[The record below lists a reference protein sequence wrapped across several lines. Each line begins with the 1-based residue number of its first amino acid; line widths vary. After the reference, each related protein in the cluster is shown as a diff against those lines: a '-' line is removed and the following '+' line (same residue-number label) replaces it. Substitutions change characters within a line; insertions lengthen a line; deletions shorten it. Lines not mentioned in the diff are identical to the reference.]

1 MQRFTRR
8 FMAACVLSTVVASGA
23 AIANDHPTIRAMS
36 GAEQIKQLP
45 AAKTALIV
53 IDFQNEYFTG
63 RMPIP
68 DGASALAKTRE
79 LINYAD
85 SHKIPVY
92 HVQHVSPAGVGRAP
106 SGASQGYAGSIAP
119 GTYPGTACLHIGAHR
134 SFGCSRVFGVVPCA
148 SCSRR

>member
-36 GAEQIKQLP
+36 GAEQITQLP

-68 DGASALAKTRE
+68 DGASALAKALE
-79 LINYAD
+79 LIKYAD
-85 SHKIPVY
+85 NHKIPVY
-92 HVQHVSPAGVGRAP
+92 HVQHVSPAGAAVFAIDGETVKFHKDMQPRPQDHVVQRTP
-106 SGASQGYAGSIAP
+106 S
-119 GTYPGTACLHIGAHR
+119 ACSPALTWPH
-134 SFGCSRVFGVVPCA
+134 S
-148 SCSRR
+148 